1 LRKVLEK
8 KGLLKMT
15 EDRLAH
21 LTLYN
26 RQADWNTHCAP
37 VLQKLVD
44 LCSIYEIPLFATA
57 CIRNSCDGSEYV
69 ADMVSPDVRDI
80 ILKDDHIPRHL
91 AVLRGYD
98 VHLPGQSSIAP
109 RMEDMDEIYF
119 E

>member
-1 LRKVLEK
+1 M

-57 CIRNSCDGSEYV
+57 CIHNSCDGSEYV

>member
-1 LRKVLEK
+1 
-8 KGLLKMT
+8 MT

-57 CIRNSCDGSEYV
+57 CIRNSCYGSEYV
-69 ADMVSPDVRDI
+69 ADIVSPDIRDI

>member
-1 LRKVLEK
+1 
-8 KGLLKMT
+8 MT

-21 LTLYN
+21 LTRYN

>member
-1 LRKVLEK
+1 
-8 KGLLKMT
+8 MT

-21 LTLYN
+21 LTQYN

-98 VHLPGQSSIAP
+98 VHLPGQSNIAP

>member
-1 LRKVLEK
+1 M

>member
-1 LRKVLEK
+1 
-8 KGLLKMT
+8 MT
-15 EDRLAH
+15 EDRIVH
-21 LTLYN
+21 LTPYN

-37 VLQKLVD
+37 VLQNLID

>member
-1 LRKVLEK
+1 M

-44 LCSIYEIPLFATA
+44 LCSIYESPLFATA

>member
-1 LRKVLEK
+1 M

-57 CIRNSCDGSEYV
+57 SIRNSCDGSEYV